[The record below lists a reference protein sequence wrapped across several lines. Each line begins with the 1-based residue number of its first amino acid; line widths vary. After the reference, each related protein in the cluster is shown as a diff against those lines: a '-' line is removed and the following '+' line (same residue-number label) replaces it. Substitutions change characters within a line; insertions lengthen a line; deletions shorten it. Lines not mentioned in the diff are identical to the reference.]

1 MPSPTRSP
9 IRSRSASP
17 SKKSRESKSL
27 LDETVKNIVE
37 PIPKKED
44 YSLRFITYF
53 LILVSFIL
61 VLTLCLVKR
70 SEAEAFY
77 SSFGSGFTFITSLW
91 YMLPIFIITYAGI
104 FFVVY
109 TTNKISIWMVIVVL
123 VFLIIN
129 VITNLMI
136 YYFIPETAENFG
148 TVRSKVTGAISI
160 VPLAI
165 LAYLIYNNN
174 SRPVIS
180 LIIIAALIVFS
191 AFSINV
197 NVN

>member
-1 MPSPTRSP
+1 MPSPTRS
-9 IRSRSASP
+9 RSVSP
-17 SKKSRESKSL
+17 SKKSRESKSF
-27 LDETVKNIVE
+27 LDETVKNVVA

-70 SEAEAFY
+70 SEAKAFY
-77 SSFGSGFTFITSLW
+77 GLFGSGFTFITSLW
-91 YMLPIFIITYAGI
+91 YMLPVFIITYVGI

-109 TTNKISIWMVIVVL
+109 TTNKISIWMVLMVL

-136 YYFIPETAENFG
+136 YYFIPETAENYS
-148 TVRSKVTGAISI
+148 TVRAKVTSGLSI

-165 LAYLIYNNN
+165 LAYLITNNN
-174 SRPVIS
+174 NYPVIS
-180 LIIIAALIVFS
+180 YVILGALIIFS
-191 AFSINV
+191 SFSINV